1 MCVEQAYS
9 ELIHTYMKTFPYIY
23 IYIYIYIHIY
33 IYGKYIE
40 QPELA
45 TSWISKGDPFVSHG
59 LL

>member
-33 IYGKYIE
+33 IWEIHRTTRTRY
-40 QPELA
+40 QL
-45 TSWISKGDPFVSHG
+45 D
-59 LL
+59 L